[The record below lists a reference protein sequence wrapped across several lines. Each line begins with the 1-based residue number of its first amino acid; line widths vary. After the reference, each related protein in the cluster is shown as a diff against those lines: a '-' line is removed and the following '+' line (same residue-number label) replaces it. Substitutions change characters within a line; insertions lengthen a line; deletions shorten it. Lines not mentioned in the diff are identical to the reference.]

1 MTPVSVTLDPTT
13 GIAKRIAIT
22 STASVEN
29 PSMKATIQGVGNRP
43 GSVDWDVCT
52 LTLLRFCGGSKDY
65 RAMVG
70 SRLRSSLSGR
80 FWTYCVNF
88 ANPTITSLPD
98 IRRHY
103 ERRARV
109 ELPGTQAKLPLLQ
122 NRPRYSRAS
131 FGRQKAP
138 QEGGQAGGLLHVTEA
153 S

>member
-88 ANPTITSLPD
+88 ANPTITSRPD

-103 ERRARV
+103 ERRAMV
-109 ELPGTQAKLPLLQ
+109 GLTGTQARMPVLQ
-122 NRPRYSRAS
+122 NRSPYSRGS
-131 FGRQKAP
+131 VWL
-138 QEGGQAGGLLHVTEA
+138 QECPHESGQAGGLLHVTEA